1 MTMRKLLAGIL
12 LTTAL
17 PAVASITSE
26 LAAGESS
33 VADVVNGAMAACGG
47 GSSCTE
53 AALAETVT
61 AGVDITAVINIA
73 TASGVD
79 AKVAIATTVEAG
91 LNAGQSFDQVL
102 ASALAAE
109 GVSTFDAI
117 AGATQGAE
125 NSGLSAQEAQNAIA
139 AAAAALGIDPQ
150 LIAAAVTNTPLE
162 STAGGSESSSFFA
175 PSNSGATP
183 PPLTTIPVSPAN

>member
-1 MTMRKLLAGIL
+1 MRKLLAGIL

-73 TASGVD
+73 TASGM
-79 AKVAIATTVEAG
+79 
-91 LNAGQSFDQVL
+91 
-102 ASALAAE
+102 
-109 GVSTFDAI
+109 DAI
-117 AGATQGAE
+117 MFEQFLEGD
-125 NSGLSAQEAQNAIA
+125 LSARRYLVT
-139 AAAAALGIDPQ
+139 ALENFMRVLGVFLLLVGLARAMVIFGMVADP
-150 LIAAAVTNTPLE
+150 
-162 STAGGSESSSFFA
+162 GSAFLALPVERRVILVFFTIF
-175 PSNSGATP
+175 N
-183 PPLTTIPVSPAN
+183 LTFCV

>member
-1 MTMRKLLAGIL
+1 MRKLLAGIL

-17 PAVASITSE
+17 PAVSSITSD

-33 VADVVNGAMAACGG
+33 VADVVSSAIAACK
-47 GSSCTE
+47 GSSCAE

-73 TASGVD
+73 TASGMD
-79 AKVAIATTVEAG
+79 AKIAIAITVEAG
-91 LNAGQSFDQVL
+91 LKAGQSFDQVL

-109 GVSTFDAI
+109 GVSTLDAI

-125 NSGLSAQEAQNAIA
+125 NSGLSAQEAQNGIA

-150 LIAAAVTNTPLE
+150 VIAAAVTNTPLE
-162 STAGGSESSSFFA
+162 STAGGSESSSFFT
-175 PSNSGATP
+175 PSNAGTTP